1 MDPDVYPAWQHVL
14 SDRKAFVCFRPALAL
29 VSCPCVCFSRCV
41 QCPCLKS
48 WTFPHAPPVHEHMG
62 EPEGGEYPA
71 DVWCVQ
77 KNKKKSKKQSK
88 CGILSE
94 RGRWPSSSSSS
105 SLSAVFRYNNR
116 FLTTIIFQWRKAFT
130 NFVLFLF
137 VIYSFVFFPLICVS
151 SSVICWWNV
160 SELWLSKDVNPTQ
173 KHWSFIDVS
182 LEQKFRVS
190 LHSVD
195 HQIVMMKNWS
205 TCFGWIAIKFGSLF
219 DDEWIVIMLI
229 H

>member
-105 SLSAVFRYNNR
+105 LSAVFRYNNR

-137 VIYSFVFFPLICVS
+137 VIYSFVFFP
-151 SSVICWWNV
+151 SSVFLLLSFAGEMCQNCDSVKMWTQRRSIEHLLSFFTFSRWPNRHDEELVDMFWMDCRKIWFIIWWWMNCNNV
-160 SELWLSKDVNPTQ
+160 DPLTF
-173 KHWSFIDVS
+173 HFI
-182 LEQKFRVS
+182 
-190 LHSVD
+190 
-195 HQIVMMKNWS
+195 
-205 TCFGWIAIKFGSLF
+205 
-219 DDEWIVIMLI
+219 
-229 H
+229 